1 MQDEERQI
9 SCPAAIRKTE
19 YHSDLQQLPVCRSD
33 RRPGGCFFVLLNV
46 RRKLY
51 GNTDGRRPD
60 VRRAVNSDSIEHL
73 TVFVYGAGS
82 FFLIRYLHWCVSVF
96 IHIYGYIVTGSFAAV

>member
-1 MQDEERQI
+1 MRRGRFPVRQPSGKQNTI
-9 SCPAAIRKTE
+9 QIYSSFLSAGVT
-19 YHSDLQQLPVCRSD
+19 
-33 RRPGGCFFVLLNV
+33 GGRGAVFFVLLNV

-51 GNTDGRRPD
+51 GNMDGRRPD